1 MYTTTITKSGQITL
15 TKAARE
21 NLGVKNGDKVV
32 IDFKKGKL
40 VVEPR
45 LSDDEFLKALDGMKS
60 KESLKREKEIG
71 KKYADK
77 SVREMIDD
85 FESSEKGKKYLEE
98 EYAL

>member
-60 KESLKREKEIG
+60 EESLKREKEIG
-71 KKYADK
+71 KKYAGK

-98 EYAL
+98 EYAF